1 MTTKLTFLK
10 PVTAITLI
18 LGLAAGTALAQGGG
32 ALKFDTDG
40 DQQISITE
48 FLAGADA
55 KFADAD
61 TNADG
66 FLSDDERIAKR
77 EARRADYQNK
87 RFEKADLNGDGQIS
101 KDELNQASQ
110 NRHSEKQARFDI
122 NGDGTVDAAEK
133 EQRRAEYEARKA
145 EYKAQKGERTAGGA
159 DQRFNPDT
167 NDDGFISQDEHS
179 AAAQKM
185 FSFLDANG
193 DGVLTEGEGKRR
205 GKRGHKKGKR
215 KGFGS

>member
-18 LGLAAGTALAQGGG
+18 LGLTAGTALAKDGG

-40 DQQISITE
+40 DQQITITE
-48 FLAGADA
+48 FLAGAEA
-55 KFADAD
+55 RFNSADE
-61 TNADG
+61 NADG
-66 FLSDDERIAKR
+66 FLSDDERQAQRDARR
-77 EARRADYQNK
+77 EAFKNK

-101 KDELNQASQ
+101 KDELDQAGQ
-110 NRHSEKQARFDI
+110 DKQAKKRAIQDL
-122 NGDGTVDAAEK
+122 NGDGTVDEAEK
-133 EQRRAEYEARKA
+133 EQARAKREARKA
-145 EYKAQKGERTAGGA
+145 EFKAKKSERQANGG
-159 DQRFNPDT
+159 DKRFNPDA
-167 NDDGFISQDEHS
+167 NDDGFISRDEHS

-185 FSFLDANG
+185 FSFLDANS

-205 GKRGHKKGKR
+205 IKKGHKKGKR